1 MKRID
6 DIKFENIQDLGSA
19 KINAS
24 QSVSQDFFH
33 HDELVGINRRDRSK

>member
-19 KINAS
+19 KINRSSTS
-24 QSVSQDFFH
+24 QEMFH
-33 HDELVGINRRDRSK
+33 HDELVGIN